1 MFVLYN
7 SCNLIH
13 QHKFINNNI
22 TLKKKKKKRR
32 KIHSIQSFKQYLLFN
47 LFNPKFQALNLKEN
61 IKKKKKLF
69 LSNKGALL
77 ICQTVAPYNF
87 IRL

>member
-1 MFVLYN
+1 MFLLYN

-22 TLKKKKKKRR
+22 TLKKKKKKKKKKRR
-32 KIHSIQSFKQYLLFN
+32 KIHSIQSSKQYLLFN

-61 IKKKKKLF
+61 IKKKKIYF
-69 LSNKGALL
+69 
-77 ICQTVAPYNF
+77 CQTKVPY
-87 IRL
+87 